1 MAEKPYQADDPLEP
15 TAVTLPAGRDDVAY
29 MGRCFV
35 EEFARLGFRK
45 NALMAFF
52 RSPFYQGPHLVYRQL
67 GEGFV
72 QGLIEEQ
79 MARRTARTRSGVAE
93 VSKG

>member
-1 MAEKPYQADDPLEP
+1 MAEKLYESGDPLEP
-15 TAVTLPAGRDDVAY
+15 TAVTLPAGREAVAY

-35 EEFARLGFRK
+35 EEFARLGFRR
-45 NALMAFF
+45 NALMALF

-72 QGLIEEQ
+72 QGLIEEE
-79 MARRTARTRSGVAE
+79 MARRAAARG
-93 VSKG
+93 